1 MSNLK
6 KEAEALGLE
15 VDGRWSDETLKQ
27 KVDEAKAAKAGKKPD
42 DASATVTSPNGAHT
56 HAAPTTAPVNTADAR
71 DVPSMGGVRVETSA
85 EIRQADAGENLP
97 VPPYEGDAK
106 ALHDIAAGLSQQAP
120 RGPELDTRNIEN
132 KADQGEKEELY
143 SIRLLVDWWDGQGIR
158 RARNTEI
165 DVPWNEAKKLV
176 TEGKAERA
184 DAWTAKRG

>member
-15 VDGRWSDETLKQ
+15 VDGRWSEETLKE
-27 KVDEAKAAKAGKKPD
+27 KIAEAKAQRSGKKPVET
-42 DASATVTSPNGAHT
+42 AEAV
-56 HAAPTTAPVNTADAR
+56 APVNTDEAR

-85 EIRQADAGENLP
+85 EIRQANVGEKLP
-97 VPPYEGDAK
+97 VPPYQGDAK

-120 RGPELDTRNIEN
+120 RGPELDTRDIEN

-143 SIRLLVDWWDGQGIR
+143 PIRLLVDWWDGQGIR
-158 RARNTEI
+158 RARNTEV

-176 TEGKAERA
+176 SEGKAERA
-184 DAWTAKRG
+184 DAWTTKRS